1 MGKAVSFNLSD
12 DFIGG
17 IADFV
22 EENYLN
28 KGSDISKLAFVFEG
42 KRPSLFLEKALSKK
56 IGRSFFPPS
65 IFSIDEFVQYVLS
78 KKGSS
83 LKMPAMESWYAVYI
97 LAMDIAPGILK
108 GREKFS
114 QFLPW
119 AREIVRFMDILDFE
133 DIPEDS
139 LKNIQANAKIGYEIP
154 ESINKTLEN
163 IIALRAAY
171 HKLLDDKKSFSKG
184 YAYISASRAVGE
196 ISFEEFDM
204 IFFCG
209 FFYMRETEKKLIK
222 HLYDT
227 GKTMLFFQGDEDD
240 WPLLKNLSR
249 EFSCSIKPGKKGS
262 PSYALNLYSA
272 FDRHSQVCTVKQIL
286 GKKEKQDSTVIV
298 LPDPESMI
306 PLVSEIGNSAGK
318 FNVSLG
324 YPLRRSSL
332 YSLFELIF
340 QAQKSKRDDG
350 YYAKD
355 YISALSQPI
364 VKNLRILSDHSA
376 TRILVHKVEEALLGM
391 EDVSISGSLFI
402 KPQDVE
408 NENILFE
415 LASGTLKHMDI
426 EAEPAELQNVLREL
440 HILLF
445 TMWED
450 VTSFRDFVMPLGK
463 FLDTVLK
470 KSSIE
475 SYPLN
480 LKIADRLYSM
490 RDELANSSFSG
501 ENFSKEEIFRIFQDA
516 IENEMVAFSGSP
528 LRGLQILGT
537 LETRSLNFEN
547 VIIMDANEPKMPE
560 LRIREP
566 LIPRDV
572 TAGLGIGV
580 IEKEEEMQRYL
591 FTRIL
596 SSAKNVHI
604 VYEENQEKEKSRFV
618 EELIWRIQEKEKRLD
633 AVPVPAAKF
642 SVNMLPAKTGT
653 NKNEKII
660 EYLKNFR
667 YSPTSVDMYLH
678 CPLRFYYRYVLGLKE
693 KKELPED
700 PEGREIGSFIHELL
714 KDTFAVFLNKKPV
727 IDEMF
732 RRNFFSAFDKKFE
745 KTFKRRMRSDSFLLK
760 DVMKFRLERFL
771 DSEAENNEK
780 KTAKIISL
788 EQKLEERL
796 ELSGDVFNFTYIM
809 DRLDRL
815 EDKSLLIIDYKTGSD
830 TPKPKQTGSLEKM
843 ELNRE
848 SIRDTVRSFQL
859 PLYYHFEKKRCREET
874 LDAALYNLRNLKL
887 TFLSGKNTDIGRT
900 EEICLKAL
908 DFIIHEI
915 IDPEKMFEADS
926 GKENYCKNCPF
937 NC

>member
-1 MGKAVSFNLSD
+1 MDKVVSFSLSD

-28 KGSDISKLAFVFEG
+28 RDLDISRLAFVFEG

-65 IFSIDEFVQYVLS
+65 IFSIDEFMRYVLS
-78 KKGSS
+78 KKGSF
-83 LKMPAMESWYAVYI
+83 LKMPAMESCYAIYT
-97 LAMDIAPGILK
+97 LARDIAPGILN

-119 AREIVRFMDILDFE
+119 AREIAGFIDILDFE

-163 IIALRAAY
+163 IIALRTAY
-171 HKLLDDKKSFSKG
+171 HKLLDEKKSFSKG
-184 YAYISASRAVGE
+184 YAYISAVRAAGE
-196 ISFEEFDM
+196 VSFEEFDR

-209 FFYMRETEKKLIK
+209 FFYMREAEKKLIE
-222 HLYDT
+222 HLCDT
-227 GKTMLFFQGDEDD
+227 GKSTLFFQGDEDD
-240 WPLLKNLSR
+240 WPLLKTLSR
-249 EFSCSIKPGKKGS
+249 EFSCSIKPGKKNS
-262 PSYALNLYSA
+262 PNYALNLYSA
-272 FDRHSQVCTVKQIL
+272 FDRHSQVCTVRQIL
-286 GKKEKQDSTVIV
+286 GKKEKHDSTVIV

-340 QAQKSKRDDG
+340 RAQKSKREDG

-364 VKNLRILSDHSA
+364 VKNLRILPDYSA

-391 EDVSISGSLFI
+391 ENTSISGSLFI

-408 NENILFE
+408 NEHVLFE
-415 LASGTLKHMDI
+415 LASATLKHMDI
-426 EAEPAELQNVLREL
+426 EAEPAELRNVLIEL
-440 HILLF
+440 HMLMF

-450 VTSFRDFVMPLGK
+450 IASFRDFVIPLEK
-463 FLDTVLK
+463 VLDTVLK
-470 KSSIE
+470 KSPIE

-490 RDELANSSFSG
+490 RDELANGSFSG
-501 ENFSKEEIFRIFQDA
+501 ENFSKEEIFGIFQDA
-516 IENEMVAFSGSP
+516 IDNEMVAFSGSP
-528 LRGLQILGT
+528 LRGLQILGA

-547 VIIMDANEPKMPE
+547 VIIMDANETNMPE

-572 TAGLGIGV
+572 TAGLGINV

-618 EELIWRIQEKEKRLD
+618 EELIWNIQKKGGNPD
-633 AVPVPAAKF
+633 AVTVPAAKF
-642 SVNMLPAKTGT
+642 SVNMLPVKKEI

-667 YSPTSVDMYLH
+667 YSPTSIDMYLH

-714 KDTFAVFLNKKPV
+714 KDTFTVFLDKKPA

-732 RRNFFSAFDKKFE
+732 RRNFFRAFDKKFE
-745 KTFKRRMRSDSFLLK
+745 ETFKRRMRSDSFLLK
-760 DVMKFRLERFL
+760 DIMKFRLDRFL
-771 DSEAENNEK
+771 DSEAENDERK
-780 KTAKIISL
+780 VTKIISL
-788 EQKLEERL
+788 EQKLEERVK
-796 ELSGDVFNFTYIM
+796 LSGDVFNFTYIT
-809 DRLDRL
+809 DRLDML

-859 PLYYHFEKKRCREET
+859 PLYYHFEKKRCREKT
-874 LDAALYNLRNLKL
+874 LDAALYNLRTLKL
-887 TFLSGKNTDIGRT
+887 TFLSGKNTDIVKT